1 MKIFKDTAFLNTDF
15 ELSVWVKPFSEI
27 IDLSI
32 EFDSNYIELITIIN
46 DDNMIYGD
54 NTKLINIWITYYNNI
69 MEPPFPGYK
78 FYKIINDIKYEV
90 DLSNVNSGR
99 TICTTLEDKYYVF
112 LKINETLE
120 ESRDNKIKELIND

>member
-1 MKIFKDTAFLNTDF
+1 MKIFKDTTFLNMDF
-15 ELSVWVKPFSEI
+15 ELYVWVKPFSEI

-54 NTKLINIWITYYNNI
+54 NTKLINIWITHYNNI

-78 FYKIINDIKYEV
+78 FYKIINNIEYEV
-90 DLSNVNSGR
+90 DLSNVNNGR
-99 TICTTLEDKYYVF
+99 TICTPLEDKYYVF

-120 ESRDNKIKELIND
+120 ESRDNKIKELINE